1 MLRFITLLVFF
12 PLFAHAQSDVRL
24 HPTQVGLFGA
34 SNGDFLRANP
44 STGGGEWSP
53 TASIQGTLL
62 LPSGSSG
69 NTLRHNGSSWI
80 ANNFL
85 YNNGSAIGV
94 GTTSPSESLEL
105 GSGGIKLPTV
115 SSALSDRTLYYT
127 DRELIRFGPNKEV
140 EKCWTKQLVISQNTN
155 WAAGDY
161 WDILNIPYAEFGFC
175 RVVIESAGA
184 AHGSYRRVEIPYS
197 YANDLWSAFGIT
209 GTNDNWY
216 LCAENSYYGRDW
228 GGRFIN
234 QFKLAVKLNAGT
246 LNFRLVAITAGE
258 IRGAAFD
265 YGNATINIKVFLSE
279 SSSLS
284 SIPTILNTNGTG
296 MTVPTVYLPSVA
308 SGPNG
313 RTILRNGVTIGE
325 NVKSSA
331 PPSNGLLVEGNAI
344 VNSNIGAGTTA
355 PLAKIHVN
363 GALGLYSGGGS
374 SIYLGDPNFDNSGFW
389 NRAPGL
395 TSITNAGTGVASD
408 LGLYYYNSG
417 TRTLGAVLTYQ
428 GNLGINQSVPAHRLD
443 VTGGARFVTSNNSFL
458 IDCSTAT
465 TSPAQPLIVRGRET
479 GFATRFLE
487 FQDSSS
493 TWRFRGT
500 ANSSLITLVG
510 NGRNVE
516 MNGSTYSRLSS
527 GSSYIEAN
535 SGGYIGLAQ
544 FTSDPGSPV
553 NSSFWGNT
561 TDNRLKQRFSNGT
574 QQIATVEQDIIG
586 NAVATRTSNFT
597 LAAQDFH
604 LVLDANG
611 GSFTVTL
618 DGTMREGVTYSF
630 ECRRN
635 GTNTITF
642 DAGAGY
648 NLAFP
653 GISSFPDDGAVAV
666 GAGGT
671 GEQAAHRNYMCRRM
685 GSNIIFF

>member
-1 MLRFITLLVFF
+1 MRAFLFLLVPVLSFGQTE
-12 PLFAHAQSDVRL
+12 ARL

-44 STGGGEWSP
+44 ANGGGEWSP

-80 ANNFL
+80 ANSFL
-85 YNNGSAIGV
+85 YNSGTAIGV
-94 GTTSPSESLEL
+94 GTTSPGETIEL
-105 GSGGIKLPTV
+105 ATGGIKLPTV
-115 SSALSDRTLYYT
+115 ASALSDRTFYYT
-127 DRELIRFGPNKEV
+127 DRELIRFGPNKEI
-140 EKCWTKQLVISQNTN
+140 EKCWTKQIVLSQNTN
-155 WAAGDY
+155 WAAGSY
-161 WDILNIPYAEFGFC
+161 WDILSIPYAEFGFC
-175 RVVIESAGA
+175 RVVVESSGA
-184 AHGSYRRVEIPYS
+184 AHGSFREIRLPYS
-197 YANDLWSAFGIT
+197 YANDLWNAFGIS
-209 GTNDNWY
+209 GTNDTWY
-216 LCAENSYYGRDW
+216 LCAEQAYYGRDW
-228 GGRFIN
+228 GARFIN
-234 QFKLAVKLNAGT
+234 QFKIAVRVNAGT
-246 LNFRLVAITAGE
+246 ISFRLVAITAGE
-258 IRGAAFD
+258 IRGATFD
-265 YGNATINIKVFLSE
+265 YGNCTINLKFFLSE

-284 SIPTILNTNGTG
+284 SIPTVPNTNGTG
-296 MTVPTVYLPSVA
+296 MTVPTAYLPAVV

-313 RTILRNGVTIGE
+313 RTVFRNGVGFGE
-325 NVKSSA
+325 NVKSST
-331 PPSNGLLVEGNAI
+331 PPTNGILVEGNTI
-344 VNSNIGAGTTA
+344 VNANIGVGTTS
-355 PLAKIHVN
+355 PLAKVHVN
-363 GALGLYSGGGS
+363 GAVGLYAGGGS
-374 SIYLGDPNFDNSGFW
+374 SLFLGDPNFDNSGFW

-493 TWRFRGT
+493 TWRFRAT

-544 FTSDPGSPV
+544 VTSDPGSPV
-553 NSSFWGNT
+553 NSSIWGNT

-574 QQIATVEQDIIG
+574 QQVATVEQDFVG

-597 LAAQDFH
+597 LSAQDFH

-618 DGTMREGVTYSF
+618 DGTMREGVFYTF

-635 GTNTITF
+635 GTNTISF

-653 GISSFPDDGAVAV
+653 GISSFPDDGTVPV
-666 GAGGT
+666 GGAGT
-671 GEQAAHRNYMCRRM
+671 GDQAPHRNYSCRRM
-685 GSNIIFF
+685 GTNIIFQ